1 MKEQIEALEGEH
13 LQARQQIE
21 VLEGELLQNCAM
33 KEQIEVLEVGRLR
46 LEDEC
51 RQLRKELSPPAK
63 LEEAKSSVRQLSQQV
78 VALKWQ
84 LLEATRRAEMV
95 EATVALRRAQ
105 EQTSCLV
112 LPGAA
117 AQGAGGACSR
127 ANPAECS
134 FDAVPVGAG
143 SA

>member
-84 LLEATRRAEMV
+84 LLKGMHQARSTA
-95 EATVALRRAQ
+95 
-105 EQTSCLV
+105 
-112 LPGAA
+112 
-117 AQGAGGACSR
+117 
-127 ANPAECS
+127 
-134 FDAVPVGAG
+134 
-143 SA
+143 